1 MHETKIVGLIAKIVA
16 LIFGI
21 AGVVLCGWLMFS
33 SNDVKNNIGNIPMR
47 GMFFVTYLLLIFGLA
62 AVILSAT
69 KNILSSPKSLK
80 KILIYTG
87 VFLGILVIS
96 YPLSYVLFGT
106 DSTYQWISAGIMA
119 TYLLLL
125 ISLISVIYSVINR
138 T

>member
-125 ISLISVIYSVINR
+125 ISLISVIYSVIKR